1 MLEITNQPTMLI
13 ATIGIVYSVTLFLQF
28 IILISLS
35 SDLSTYKKE
44 LDKLITFL
52 SETKTLPFC
61 EPHFK
66 SKKIKHI
73 CGMFSSLI
81 GNHIQQ
87 KKMLIDVM
95 VERTKFK
102 DEFQKSVKREERLK
116 IANDQLLKVNK
127 KQSEDL
133 KKYLKNNLKSM
144 PMGKE

>member
-1 MLEITNQPTMLI
+1 
-13 ATIGIVYSVTLFLQF
+13 
-28 IILISLS
+28 
-35 SDLSTYKKE
+35 
-44 LDKLITFL
+44 
-52 SETKTLPFC
+52 
-61 EPHFK
+61 
-66 SKKIKHI
+66 
-73 CGMFSSLI
+73 
-81 GNHIQQ
+81 
-87 KKMLIDVM
+87 M